1 MPGMTPKTANRETFG
16 LSYVSRWCHF
26 LNKIHMKQRL
36 PWFSV
41 SMVTYVSINY
51 RDKNEWDVNEI
62 VFKLLILSVAA
73 TPACGSRVSMVLWEL
88 TYAVV
93 LYGDYNKWMRDG
105 EACLR
110 STKDKA

>member
-1 MPGMTPKTANRETFG
+1 
-16 LSYVSRWCHF
+16 
-26 LNKIHMKQRL
+26 MKQRL

-51 RDKNEWDVNEI
+51 RDKNECDVNEN
-62 VFKLLILSVAA
+62 SVL
-73 TPACGSRVSMVLWEL
+73 TFNPFRCGEPACGSRVSMVLWEL